1 MEILKMRRKK
11 MTQKELLYMED
22 AIGHCQNLE
31 TIFTNFS
38 NAVEDSELQQF
49 LEELARKQRSQGEKL
64 LKVME
69 DTINEG

>member
-1 MEILKMRRKK
+1 

-22 AIGHCQNLE
+22 AIGHEQNLE

-38 NAVEDSELQQF
+38 NAVEDTELSSF
-49 LEELARKQRSQGEKL
+49 IEKLAKKHQTLSEKL

-69 DTINEG
+69 EAANEG

>member
-1 MEILKMRRKK
+1 

-22 AIGHCQNLE
+22 AVNHEQNLN

-38 NAVEDSELQQF
+38 NATKNANLTSF
-49 LEELARKQRSQGEKL
+49 IRKLAKKHQSLNEKL

-69 DTINEG
+69 DTLNER

>member
-1 MEILKMRRKK
+1 

-22 AIGHCQNLE
+22 AIGHEQNLE

-38 NAVEDSELQQF
+38 NTVKDTELSTF
-49 LEELARKQRSQGEKL
+49 ITKLAKKHLILSEKL

-69 DTINEG
+69 DIAIER

>member
-1 MEILKMRRKK
+1 

-22 AIGHCQNLE
+22 AIGHAQNLE

-38 NAVEDSELQQF
+38 NALEDSDLRAFVEKLVKKEQT
-49 LEELARKQRSQGEKL
+49 LGEKL

-69 DTINEG
+69 DIANEG

>member
-1 MEILKMRRKK
+1 

-31 TIFTNFS
+31 TTFTNFS
-38 NAVEDSELQQF
+38 NAIENSELQQF
-49 LEELARKQRSQGEKL
+49 LNQLAAKQKKQGEEL

-69 DTINEG
+69 DIANEG